1 MKFEDVIKFH
11 GHSCPGLAMGYVVA
25 KAALEELGIKDR
37 SQDEE
42 IVCIVEN
49 DSCAV
54 DAIQVMVGCT
64 FGKGNL
70 IFRDYGKQVYTFF
83 NRKTGRA
90 VRISVDFESK
100 ETEEEKKLWQRF
112 MEGDRSPEVLEFV
125 KKRKAEKINKIL
137 NAKKEEILKI
147 TYPQIKTPKEAR
159 VFKSLRCEICGEKV
173 AEVKARILDGK
184 ILCIPC
190 FEESL

>member
-25 KAALEELGIKDR
+25 KAALEELGIRDR

-173 AEVKARILDGK
+173 AEVRARILDGK